1 MLQITF
7 PQFSQIKT
15 RSQIMQN
22 VINRDDRPI
31 KKLDFAS
38 GVLVGLLT
46 KVGINTY
53 KVLCEKYNNECP
65 NFIHFIL
72 CQSISIYIYI
82 YKSRD
87 LMRGSIKFCH
97 VAHSMKII
105 EILLNHINQ
114 YIYIY
119 IYKQRSRAREHKVL
133 PCSTLYEEN

>member
-38 GVLVGLLT
+38 GGLVGLLT

-53 KVLCEKYNNECP
+53 KVLCVKYNNECP

-119 IYKQRSRAREHKVL
+119 KQRSRAREHKVL
-133 PCSTLYEEN
+133 PCSILYEEN

>member
-1 MLQITF
+1 
-7 PQFSQIKT
+7 
-15 RSQIMQN
+15 MQN

-38 GVLVGLLT
+38 GGLVGLLT

-53 KVLCEKYNNECP
+53 KVLCVKYNNECP

-119 IYKQRSRAREHKVL
+119 I
-133 PCSTLYEEN
+133 